1 MRGLLGVIR
10 DETGRL
16 GPLVD
21 VRFPPKAT
29 EALPCNEMTRWA
41 ISGLM
46 HRSKGLFDD
55 LVGQREQL
63 IRDFQ
68 VKRLGGLHVEYPR
81 RKHSYT

>member
-41 ISGLM
+41 TSGHWSALFVIFIPSDADCDDRPADWISERKKL
-46 HRSKGLFDD
+46 
-55 LVGQREQL
+55 E
-63 IRDFQ
+63 
-68 VKRLGGLHVEYPR
+68 PR
-81 RKHSYT
+81 GDYIWP

>member
-1 MRGLLGVIR
+1 MDRPRR
-10 DETGRL
+10 DSRQHNGIT
-16 GPLVD
+16 
-21 VRFPPKAT
+21 VRHTSQLTFAT
-29 EALPCNEMTRWA
+29 KSA

-68 VKRLGGLHVEYPR
+68 VKRHWR
-81 RKHSYT
+81 FAR